1 MQCILSRYFCRF
13 YSSQRRDSNNI
24 GKTGARVD
32 TLLRVI
38 PPSKIVYHKQQKDK
52 EKAKVATELREK
64 RDLITKQK
72 KENEKNARGMGTF
85 QYT

>member
-13 YSSQRRDSNNI
+13 YSSQRRDSNI
-24 GKTGARVD
+24 GKTGAREVD
-32 TLLRVI
+32 TLLKVI

-52 EKAKVATELREK
+52 KKANVATELREK

-72 KENEKNARGMGTF
+72 KENEKNARRMGTF